1 MRAALG
7 MLDGR
12 SKAYVEAMNG
22 MLEQTKRAARRF
34 RTVSNFIAIA
44 YLRLAQHKHLPSNPL
59 NAA

>member
-1 MRAALG
+1 
-7 MLDGR
+7 
-12 SKAYVEAMNG
+12 

-34 RTVSNFIAIA
+34 RTVGNFIAIA